1 MQIELES
8 RGVMTRTAIPVN
20 VVGIANVNIRKELHI
35 LQTGLA
41 ARSFAGFTPDEVQ
54 LTCQQV
60 LEGSQRAVVSEMSLE
75 EINADRVMMVQKAQD
90 IMEQDMSML
99 GVQVNS
105 YQIKRLDD
113 DIGYGDALGS
123 IELTKKDA
131 IAEVNKARQEADTLI
146 KTFQR
151 EAETK
156 IAEMENTKNMQI
168 ETYKQDAIKRG
179 SETERMLEKVRQD
192 REQTLKRMD
201 KEYQMT
207 IQMLANKKQESATQ
221 VRAEMAKVIAQTE
234 RNAQIKRQEI
244 ETKRREWE
252 TKLESAT
259 REVGIQ
265 AQNVEVARMT
275 ADRDVVKPAE
285 AEAKAKIKEAEA
297 QADAL
302 VRLAAA
308 EATSIRTRAK
318 ANAEEIRVKGYA
330 EADVTKTTGA
340 SQAVAMM
347 KAAEAWK
354 EIKSEAL
361 QQKLIDQLPKCA
373 EAISA
378 PLNNAEIIRIEG
390 EGSGNDFATALAGQA
405 ATLEVLS
412 ALTDLEGDDLK
423 EAAASYWKSENS
435 GENDEAARV
444 MSEL

>member
-1 MQIELES
+1 
-8 RGVMTRTAIPVN
+8 
-20 VVGIANVNIRKELHI
+20 
-35 LQTGLA
+35 
-41 ARSFAGFTPDEVQ
+41 
-54 LTCQQV
+54 
-60 LEGSQRAVVSEMSLE
+60 MSLE